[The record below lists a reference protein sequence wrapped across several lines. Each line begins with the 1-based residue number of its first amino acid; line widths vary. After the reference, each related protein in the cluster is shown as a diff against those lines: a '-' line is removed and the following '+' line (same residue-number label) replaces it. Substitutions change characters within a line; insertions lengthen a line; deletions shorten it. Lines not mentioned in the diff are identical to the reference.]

1 MVNPQPPGA
10 NVWLQMTQLSS
21 NLYMCLFS
29 LPSQKD
35 KKTDRGLHR
44 EQKQIKIAWQMPG
57 VDCHP
62 CSLLQVFI

>member
-21 NLYMCLFS
+21 NLYMPLFS

-35 KKTDRGLHR
+35 KKTDRGFTVS
-44 EQKQIKIAWQMPG
+44 KSKSAWQMPG

>member
-35 KKTDRGLHR
+35 KKTDRGFTVS
-44 EQKQIKIAWQMPG
+44 KSKIAWQMPG